1 MIIAKCYLD
10 QLIQLE
16 SILFTAE
23 WDIDPFIPIF
33 YIQCND
39 ELYRYKIDK
48 ICGKY
53 RIITY

>member
-1 MIIAKCYLD
+1 MIIAKCNLN

-23 WDIDPFIPIF
+23 WDYNPNIPPFNIECDNEI
-33 YIQCND
+33 YN
-39 ELYRYKIDK
+39 YKVEK
-48 ICGKY
+48 VCGKY

>member
-1 MIIAKCYLD
+1 MIIAKCNLD